1 MGINGS
7 IMMDKPT
14 CSFSYHGHLGL
25 NQRRWVRD
33 LFIVKASKDISLNV
47 IGISY
52 FEEVVV
58 TLSAE
63 NE

>member
-1 MGINGS
+1 
-7 IMMDKPT
+7 
-14 CSFSYHGHLGL
+14 
-25 NQRRWVRD
+25 VRD